1 MKSNF
6 DILVSRLVEEFLKKQ
21 LEYDKNLRNEIM
33 WLKEVILIEIVDFD
47 NFFSQVE
54 LESIEE

>member
-54 LESIEE
+54 LESVEE